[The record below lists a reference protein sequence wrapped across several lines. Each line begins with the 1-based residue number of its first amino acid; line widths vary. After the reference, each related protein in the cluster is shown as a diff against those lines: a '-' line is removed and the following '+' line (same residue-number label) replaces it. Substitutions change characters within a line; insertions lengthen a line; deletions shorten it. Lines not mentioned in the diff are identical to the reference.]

1 MTSYAAGV
9 MMLMVLTAITCTL
22 PGAFLVTSRQSM
34 LVDAMSHAAFPG
46 IVLAALIW
54 PIGSP
59 YLIIGAA
66 LLALLVVIASEAVE
80 HTGLVSRDAA
90 QGLLFPGLFSVGV
103 VLLSTKFAHL
113 HLHEDAVLV
122 GDPNIVA
129 VTHLRIFGVDMGP
142 SYAYVMLGV
151 LALNAVFLVM
161 THRQLSVVVFDADY
175 ARTIGLPVRG
185 LRMAAMVLVAITLTA
200 SFYAA
205 GAVLVIAFVV
215 VPAATASL
223 FARSFP
229 GVIWGSVGIA
239 AVITVPVFLAT
250 YYTARP
256 TSSWTAWA
264 FGAVFVLAAVARHVG
279 RVMHHARLRS
289 GVETAPQAEVEAEAE
304 SALEA
309 HVIAEKSV

>member
-1 MTSYAAGV
+1 MTSYAIGV
-9 MMLMVLTAITCTL
+9 MVLMVLTAVTCAL

-59 YLIIGAA
+59 YLIVGAA
-66 LLALLVVIASEAVE
+66 LLALVVVIAAEAVA

-129 VTHLRIFGVDMGP
+129 VTHLTVAGVDVGP
-142 SYAYVMLGV
+142 SYAYVMLAVLGLNV
-151 LALNAVFLVM
+151 LFLAL

-185 LRMAAMVLVAITLTA
+185 LRMVAMVLVAMTLTA

-215 VPAATASL
+215 VPAATAAL

-229 GVIWGSVGIA
+229 GVIWGSAGIA
-239 AVITVPVFLAT
+239 IAVTVPVFLAT
-250 YYTARP
+250 YYSARP

-264 FGAVFVLAAVARHVG
+264 FGLVFVVAALGRYVARKFHL
-279 RVMHHARLRS
+279 ARLRQ
-289 GVETAPQAEVEAEAE
+289 GVESPVQSGEEQRVNAVLST
-304 SALEA
+304 
-309 HVIAEKSV
+309 EKSV

>member
-1 MTSYAAGV
+1 MTPYALGV
-9 MMLMVLTAITCTL
+9 MMLMVLTAITCAL

-129 VTHLRIFGVDMGP
+129 VTHLTIAGVDVGP
-142 SYAYVMLGV
+142 AYAYVMLGV
-151 LALNAVFLVM
+151 LALNALFLLL

-175 ARTIGLPVRG
+175 ARTLGLPVRG
-185 LRMAAMVLVAITLTA
+185 LRMAAMILVAITLTA

-223 FARSFP
+223 IARSFP
-229 GVIWGSVGIA
+229 GVIWGSVVIA
-239 AVITVPVFLAT
+239 SVITVPVFLAT

-264 FGAVFVLAAVARHVG
+264 FGAVFVVAAVLRYGGGKLRH
-279 RVMHHARLRS
+279 AQLRK
-289 GVETAPQAEVEAEAE
+289 GVESATDKSGEGNAEA
-304 SALEA
+304 LRR
-309 HVIAEKSV
+309 AEKSM